1 VGWRSSEEGSERR
14 PEDAHA
20 SDAHASVASRW
31 LLGAKVARGGGG
43 TKSSSHR
50 ARSQG
55 VSKVEKSEKS
65 ESLQR
70 ARTRVGPKISCSSLR
85 ESWILLCVLSAL

>member
-14 PEDAHA
+14 PEDAHASDAHA

-70 ARTRVGPKISCSSLR
+70 ARRAYSGL
-85 ESWILLCVLSAL
+85 